1 MNQFFNQ
8 VIYRK
13 SKLEMI
19 KVQVFVAIFLLGLV
33 VQTFGQE
40 TDSTSTGRKERKVT
54 IIPMPVIAANPTT
67 GLIFGVAPG
76 FNWFNGNPE
85 TTSLTSFLG
94 TFLYTAK
101 NQVFLQVRGNMFLK
115 DDRWLLMSDI
125 RFNLNS
131 QPTYGLSTNS
141 EYMYHTVVGE
151 DGEVSDDLVKGP
163 PENEMMAFTHFRF
176 YQTALKRHKDSRFFY
191 GVGYHLDIMSNIDDK
206 ELDLEATPPRIT
218 YHYSYQTT
226 KELPLEGYT
235 QSGISLNA
243 SLDSRDNVANPYDGR
258 LVFASLRLNPEFL
271 GSTASASQ
279 LWLEYR
285 DYFNLSKSRPR
296 NLIAFWAYGWFVTSG
311 KSPYMFLPATGW
323 DMFSRSARP
332 YTHGRFRGEDLA
344 YTEVEWRF
352 PLQKSKDRLG
362 GVVFVN
368 ATTASSRTDNVDLFS
383 YFQAGYG
390 AGLRYMISPKNRV
403 NIGLDYGRGIHG
415 ASAIFLNLN
424 EMF

>member
-1 MNQFFNQ
+1 M
-8 VIYRK
+8 K
-13 SKLEMI
+13 SYKNMFI
-19 KVQVFVAIFLLGLV
+19 IIFL
-33 VQTFGQE
+33 FGCGTWAEAQV
-40 TDSTSTGRKERKVT
+40 TDSISNEKKERKVT

-76 FNWFNGNPE
+76 FNWVNGNPE

-101 NQVFLQVRGNMFLK
+101 NQVFLQVRGNMFLE
-115 DDRWLLMSDI
+115 DDRWLMMSDI
-125 RFNLNS
+125 RYNLNS
-131 QPTYGLSTNS
+131 QPTYGLSTDSRYN
-141 EYMYHTVVGE
+141 YHTVIG
-151 DGEVSDDLVKGP
+151 DNGEVSDDLFKGP
-163 PENEMMAFTHFRF
+163 PENEMMGFDHFRF
-176 YQTALKRHKDSRFFY
+176 YQTALRRHKDTRLFY
-191 GVGYHLDIMSNIDDK
+191 GIGYHLDIMTNIDDK
-206 ELDLEATPPRIT
+206 QLDLEADPQRLT
-218 YHYSYQTT
+218 YHYQYQTL
-226 KELPLEGYT
+226 KDMPLDGYT

-258 LVFASLRLNPEFL
+258 LIFASLRLNPEFL
-271 GSTASASQ
+271 GSTEGASQ

-285 DYFNLSKSRPR
+285 DYFNLSKTRPR
-296 NLIAFWAYGWFVTSG
+296 NLIAVWAYGWFVTGG
-311 KSPYMFLPATGW
+311 KVPYMFLPATGW

-332 YTHGRFRGEDLA
+332 YTHGRFRGEDLT
-344 YTEVEWRF
+344 YTEAEWRF
-352 PLQKSKDRLG
+352 PLQQSKDRLG

-368 ATTASSRTDNVDLFS
+368 ATSASSRTDNVNLFS
-383 YFQAGYG
+383 HFQAGYG